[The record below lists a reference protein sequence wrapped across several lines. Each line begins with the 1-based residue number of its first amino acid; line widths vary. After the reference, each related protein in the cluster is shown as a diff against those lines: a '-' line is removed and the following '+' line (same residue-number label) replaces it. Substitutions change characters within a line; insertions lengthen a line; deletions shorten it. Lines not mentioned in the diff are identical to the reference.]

1 MKKEFDCVEMMHDG
15 AKALRNQIGHLSR
28 DEQLRF
34 WRAQTEAL
42 RTTQEQAR
50 SDTSTDTE
58 SA

>member
-15 AKALRNQIGHLSR
+15 AKARRNQIGHLSR

-34 WRAQTEAL
+34 WRTQTEAL
-42 RTTQEQAR
+42 RATQKQAR

>member
-1 MKKEFDCVEMMHDG
+1 MEKEFDCVEMMHDG
-15 AKALRNQIGHLSR
+15 AKALRSQIGHLSR

-34 WRAQTEAL
+34 WRTQTEAL

>member
-34 WRAQTEAL
+34 WRTQTEAL
-42 RTTQEQAR
+42 RAIQEQAR

>member
-1 MKKEFDCVEMMHDG
+1 MKKEFDCVEMMHEG

-34 WRAQTEAL
+34 WRTQTEAL

-50 SDTSTDTE
+50 SDRSTDTE